1 MEAETLI
8 RPVIEGSG
16 LELVDVAFRR
26 ESGRRVLRVVVDRE
40 GGVDVDTI
48 AELAEKVSR
57 RLDVEG
63 FAPGPY
69 ALEVSSPGIERS
81 LKLPRDFARRVGD
94 NVKVKTTTPVEGRTN
109 ITGELVSAD
118 DDGIVVAAAGGELRV
133 RLRRYRVGQDGRRL
147 GCGTEEEH
155 TMNAEM
161 IAALRELERE
171 KGIAFET
178 ILAGLEEAMASAY
191 KTWWKQEHP
200 EGDDDFVGVRA
211 YIDPETGD
219 LRVWLQQLEEV
230 EVEHEGELA
239 EGETAALEMKV
250 ISEEEVEVTDE
261 FKGRIG
267 AQTAKQVI
275 FQKLR
280 DAEREMTYEEFAGRE
295 GDIVTGIVQQ
305 QERRYTLLDLG
316 KVEALLPQAEQVPSE
331 PYRHGERLK
340 AYITEVRKGTKG
352 PQIVVSRSHP
362 GLLKALFALGG
373 ARDRGGHR
381 RDQGGGARA
390 RAPLEDRGV
399 VQRARRR
406 PGRRV
411 RRPEGVPRPH
421 GRERAARREDRRG
434 AVEREP
440 RRAGRERAAA
450 GEGEGGP
457 DRRGHEHGAG
467 DRARLPAVARDR
479 QGGAERPSGRAAD
492 RMADRHQVRDAGRG
506 RVASGGARPRSPRS
520 AEEPA
525 AEEPAAGRGGRP
537 PAAVEAPAEEAAPAE
552 DPVVADPAE
561 APAEA

>member
-1 MEAETLI
+1 
-8 RPVIEGSG
+8 
-16 LELVDVAFRR
+16 
-26 ESGRRVLRVVVDRE
+26 
-40 GGVDVDTI
+40 
-48 AELAEKVSR
+48 
-57 RLDVEG
+57 
-63 FAPGPY
+63 
-69 ALEVSSPGIERS
+69 
-81 LKLPRDFARRVGD
+81 
-94 NVKVKTTTPVEGRTN
+94 
-109 ITGELVSAD
+109 
-118 DDGIVVAAAGGELRV
+118 
-133 RLRRYRVGQDGRRL
+133 
-147 GCGTEEEH
+147 
-155 TMNAEM
+155 MNAEM

-211 YIDPETGD
+211 QIDPETGD

-239 EGETAALEMKV
+239 EGETTALEMKV
-250 ISEEEVEVTDE
+250 VSEEEVEVTDE

-362 GLLKALFALGG
+362 GLLKALFALEVPEIEEGIVEIKAV
-373 ARDRGGHR
+373 AREPGHR
-381 RDQGGGARA
+381 SKIAVSSNEPGVDPVGACV
-390 RAPLEDRGV
+390 G
-399 VQRARRR
+399 
-406 PGRRV
+406 
-411 RRPEGVPRPH
+411 PEGLARPH
-421 GRERAARREDRRG
+421 GRERAPRREDRRG

-457 DRRGHEHGAG
+457 DRRGHETALVIVPDYQLSLAIGKEG
-467 DRARLPAVARDR
+467 QNARLAARLTGWRIDIKSEAQVADESRPAAPARR
-479 QGGAERPSGRAAD
+479 RGARRRGAAPRA
-492 RMADRHQVRDAGRG
+492 VEDARRGRG
-506 RVASGGARPRSPRS
+506 S
-520 AEEPA
+520 AA
-525 AEEPAAGRGGRP
+525 AE
-537 PAAVEAPAEEAAPAE
+537 APVEEAAPTD